1 MKKRAITTEGVPV
14 IGPYSAAVEAGPFV
28 FVSGQIPLR
37 AETGQLVDGDIQAA
51 TEQAMKNLETV
62 LASAGLTMEHVVKT
76 TIYLVDMAD
85 FPAVNDVYG
94 RYFKTDFPA
103 RATVQV
109 AALPRGAK
117 IEIDAVAF
125 KVRCPMGPM
134 EPVGA

>member
-1 MKKRAITTEGVPV
+1 MKKRAITTEAVPA

-28 FVSGQIPLR
+28 FISGQIPLVV
-37 AETGQLVDGDIQAA
+37 ETGQIVDGDIRAA

-62 LASAGLTMEHVVKT
+62 LASAGLTMEHIVKT

-117 IEIDAVAF
+117 IEIDAIAF
-125 KVRCPMGPM
+125 KVRCPMGS
-134 EPVGA
+134 

>member
-1 MKKRAITTEGVPV
+1 MSMKKRAITTEAVPA

-28 FVSGQIPLR
+28 FISGQIPLVV
-37 AETGQLVDGDIQAA
+37 ETGQIVDGDIRAA

-62 LASAGLTMEHVVKT
+62 LASAGLTMEHIVKT

-117 IEIDAVAF
+117 IEIDAIAF
-125 KVRCPMGPM
+125 KVRCPMGS
-134 EPVGA
+134 

>member
-1 MKKRAITTEGVPV
+1 MKKRAITSASVPA

-37 AETGQLVDGDIQAA
+37 AETGQLVEGDIQAA
-51 TEQAMKNLETV
+51 TEQVMKNLEAV
-62 LASAGLTMEHVVKT
+62 LALASLTMEHVVKS

-85 FPAVNDVYG
+85 FPAVNEVYSH
-94 RYFKTDFPA
+94 YFKADFPA

-117 IEIDAVAF
+117 IEIDVVAF
-125 KVRCPMGPM
+125 RAQSPVG
-134 EPVGA
+134 PVGA

>member
-1 MKKRAITTEGVPV
+1 MKKRAITTEGVPA

-28 FVSGQIPLR
+28 FISGQIPLV
-37 AETGQLVDGDIQAA
+37 AATGQLVDGDIRAA

-76 TIYLVDMAD
+76 TIYLANMAD
-85 FPAVNDVYG
+85 FPAVNEVYG
-94 RYFKTDFPA
+94 RYFQADFPA

-117 IEIDAVAF
+117 IEIDAIAF
-125 KVRCPMGPM
+125 KVRCPMG
-134 EPVGA
+134 G